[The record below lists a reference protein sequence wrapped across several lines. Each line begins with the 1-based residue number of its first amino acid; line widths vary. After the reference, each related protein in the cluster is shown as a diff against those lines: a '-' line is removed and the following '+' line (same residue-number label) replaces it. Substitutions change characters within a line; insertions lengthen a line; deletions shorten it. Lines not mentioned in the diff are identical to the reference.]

1 MAENELLSGIEEFLS
16 PVKHEPSDR
25 EYTPPPRQKKQ
36 KVKRRPTHK
45 AICPKN
51 PSRRLIF
58 SSQDEEEPSP
68 PRHCNKKKRKMKR
81 RKSRG
86 SKKQKF
92 TGRDVEV
99 SGTWV
104 QCTDKE
110 CMKWRFLSD
119 ITDPSHVPDVWTC
132 EMNSDTSH
140 NSCLLP
146 EQDYSTLDFVHAK
159 FTEGSLVWA
168 KMQGFPWWPAM
179 IEEDPDSE
187 LCLYP
192 DPVTGYVTDYHV
204 VFLDKKVTRCW
215 VKVSNIQKYEDAAC
229 PGSMT
234 LKGHDYSQKIK
245 AAKEIADGA
254 QKLPIKERIK
264 TFGFSARFKG
274 PWGEEKERT
283 SDEGQHAEPPR
294 KMKGPKPKERVIVGP
309 KPKKRVIVDEDSSLP
324 GSLLSHSDM
333 DDILDEAEALL
344 GEVQNIVMEV
354 EDEVQES
361 LLQEMEIGEK
371 ESPSRKREADDGKDG
386 EPPAKE
392 RKGTSKK
399 MEDKSSS
406 KHKTGGGERSEKPSK
421 EKQTS
426 EMKLSKQLERIQK
439 KKEEE
444 MRKLE
449 LLEFEVREK
458 IERREK
464 EKQAKKDQKAKGKQ
478 EREEKK
484 QREKG
489 EEQERKDREKQE
501 EKEKSKQEKKELKQ
515 KEKEAKKELKKKEKA
530 EKKALKGDAGDVTED
545 VEKEDDAEKAARK
558 EKKRLEKEERKRV
571 KKETKAKRK
580 EEKKKEGNDGKV
592 ADQKEK
598 GAGKVKPSF
607 QKAKKPVFSAP
618 KRIAVEPAP
627 ALPEQPTPAEESSV
641 SKEIG
646 ALIKEIVNETDQG
659 SIVAFESPVST
670 TDVPAVTSTDLQVT
684 RTSPAKSIKKQFKPK
699 FSIKTKD
706 GHSLSEANLPDCTTT
721 APPAPA
727 SGGGLDALD
736 EETSVDISKILEV
749 NTKQDCSETSE
760 ADPAKENNSDPLA
773 FPLSQM
779 TGKQLELLPKPEHQ
793 EDAGEHQKDASEH
806 QTDTREHQTDTSEH
820 QRDASD
826 KHLTNAEEA
835 PGQDSQLSQGP
846 KIDDTIAEDTKL
858 LKTLDPPDILEC
870 SPDPADWSEPDEP
883 QTVPGQKRVMVATA
897 AAANGNDSED
907 SEPFDMEE

>member
-1 MAENELLSGIEEFLS
+1 MS
-16 PVKHEPSDR
+16 
-25 EYTPPPRQKKQ
+25 
-36 KVKRRPTHK
+36 
-45 AICPKN
+45 
-51 PSRRLIF
+51 
-58 SSQDEEEPSP
+58 
-68 PRHCNKKKRKMKR
+68 
-81 RKSRG
+81 
-86 SKKQKF
+86 
-92 TGRDVEV
+92 
-99 SGTWV
+99 
-104 QCTDKE
+104 
-110 CMKWRFLSD
+110 
-119 ITDPSHVPDVWTC
+119 
-132 EMNSDTSH
+132 
-140 NSCLLP
+140 
-146 EQDYSTLDFVHAK
+146 
-159 FTEGSLVWA
+159 
-168 KMQGFPWWPAM
+168 
-179 IEEDPDSE
+179 
-187 LCLYP
+187 
-192 DPVTGYVTDYHV
+192 
-204 VFLDKKVTRCW
+204 
-215 VKVSNIQKYEDAAC
+215 
-229 PGSMT
+229 
-234 LKGHDYSQKIK
+234 
-245 AAKEIADGA
+245 
-254 QKLPIKERIK
+254 
-264 TFGFSARFKG
+264 
-274 PWGEEKERT
+274 
-283 SDEGQHAEPPR
+283 
-294 KMKGPKPKERVIVGP
+294 
-309 KPKKRVIVDEDSSLP
+309 
-324 GSLLSHSDM
+324 
-333 DDILDEAEALL
+333 
-344 GEVQNIVMEV
+344 
-354 EDEVQES
+354 
-361 LLQEMEIGEK
+361 GEK

-449 LLEFEVREK
+449 LLEFE
-458 IERREK
+458 
-464 EKQAKKDQKAKGKQ
+464 
-478 EREEKK
+478 
-484 QREKG
+484 
-489 EEQERKDREKQE
+489 
-501 EKEKSKQEKKELKQ
+501 
-515 KEKEAKKELKKKEKA
+515 KEKA